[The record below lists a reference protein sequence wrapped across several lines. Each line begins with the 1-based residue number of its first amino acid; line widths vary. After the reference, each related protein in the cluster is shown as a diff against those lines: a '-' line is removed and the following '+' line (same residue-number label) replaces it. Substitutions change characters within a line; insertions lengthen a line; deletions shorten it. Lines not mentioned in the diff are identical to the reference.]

1 MRNSNG
7 TFSRGNSGNPAGR
20 PRSDAA
26 VAELAMAHGP
36 AAIQALAEVLGTG
49 SNMERVTAA
58 RILLDRGFGR
68 PAQTV
73 EVADVS
79 ENQHAWAGIDKPPSE
94 SKDAYLL
101 LRKSGL
107 TYVKQEYGWKLVTVE
122 EAAQITSK

>member
-1 MRNSNG
+1 
-7 TFSRGNSGNPAGR
+7 
-20 PRSDAA
+20 
-26 VAELAMAHGP
+26 
-36 AAIQALAEVLGTG
+36 
-49 SNMERVTAA
+49 MERVTAA